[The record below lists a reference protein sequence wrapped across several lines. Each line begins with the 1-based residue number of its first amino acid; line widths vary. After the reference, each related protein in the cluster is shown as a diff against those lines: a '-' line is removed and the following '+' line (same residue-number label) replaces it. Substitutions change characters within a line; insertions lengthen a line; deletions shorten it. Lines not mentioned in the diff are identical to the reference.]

1 MNASGLAGRAI
12 MCAAVAVSTGCAD
25 EGRENKPAR
34 EERQVLESR
43 LGGTWYPAGAE
54 ALRAAIEQ
62 LLPRPKPPAASNICA
77 ALVPHAGYQFSGRVA
92 AQVLA
97 RLDPRAYERVVLLA
111 PSHYLPLR
119 NEVSVPDVTHF
130 RTPLGEVALDL
141 EFLKRMRD
149 LPGVVSD
156 RRAHDREHAIQIQIP
171 LLQTLFGER
180 LRVVPIVVGQMT
192 PGAALNF
199 SQQLRRLLGARTLV
213 LVSSDFT
220 HYGPNFEY
228 VPFSEDVPR
237 RIEALDR
244 RVFERFAAGDL
255 KGYWEVLE
263 DTGATV
269 CGRCAIAI
277 LMGMLPAGARPFEV
291 SYDTSGRMLQE
302 WDNSV
307 SYFGALVEG
316 AWPDAVPSPAPAM
329 LPEEARAQLLR
340 LARVTLES
348 AVRGSAMP
356 TPEEAGITLTAP
368 LLQTMGGFVTLTV
381 KGQLRGCIG
390 EIVPRRPIWEVVREQ
405 TVNAASND
413 PRFAAV
419 TRHEAKAIRIEISA
433 LTPPREIASWREIE
447 VGRHGVVLN
456 RHGRS
461 AVFLPQ
467 VAPEQGWDRD
477 TMLTHL
483 ARKAGLPGDA
493 WREGAQFSVFEAE
506 VFHER
511 Q

>member
-1 MNASGLAGRAI
+1 
-12 MCAAVAVSTGCAD
+12 MCAALAVSTGCAQD
-25 EGRENKPAR
+25 GREDPPTR
-34 EERQVLESR
+34 EDRRVLESS
-43 LGGTWYPAGAE
+43 LAGTWHPADAGE
-54 ALRAAIEQ
+54 LRAAIAQ
-62 LLPRPKPPAASNICA
+62 LLPRPAPAAASNICA

-97 RLDPRAYERVVLLA
+97 RLDPRAYDRVVLLA

-130 RTPLGEVALDL
+130 STPLGEVAVDM
-141 EFLKRMRD
+141 EFTGRVRG

-156 RRAHDREHAIQIQIP
+156 RRAHDREHAVQIQIP
-171 LLQTLFGER
+171 LLQTLFAER
-180 LRVVPIVVGQMT
+180 LRIVPIVVGQMT
-192 PGAALNF
+192 PGAALSF
-199 SQQLRRLLGARTLV
+199 SHQLRKLLDARTLV
-213 LVSSDFT
+213 LASSDFT

-228 VPFSEDVPR
+228 VPFTEDVPR
-237 RIEALDR
+237 RIEELDR

-255 KGYWEVLE
+255 KGFWEVLE

-269 CGRCAIAI
+269 CGRCAIGI
-277 LMGMLPAGARPFEV
+277 LMGMLPTGARPFEV
-291 SYDTSGRMLQE
+291 AYDTSGRMLKE
-302 WDNSV
+302 WENSV

-316 AWPDAVPSPAPAM
+316 TWPAAALTPPVSAM

-340 LARVTLES
+340 LARATLEN

-356 TPEEAGITLTAP
+356 TPEEAGLALTAP
-368 LLQTMGGFVTLTV
+368 LRQTMGGFVTLTI

-405 TVNAASND
+405 TVNAACND

-419 TRHEAKAIRIEISA
+419 TRHETKAIRIEISA
-433 LTPPREIASWREIE
+433 LTPPRQVASWRDIE

-483 ARKAGLPGDA
+483 AQKAGLPGDA

-511 Q
+511 